1 MKKIILLGLCWPLF
15 SYPIYAQKEN
25 KKDDSQE
32 VIIIKS
38 RDKEKKI
45 TLETK
50 DGELFINGKPSSEF
64 KDGDVDIIRQ
74 KVGSGKR
81 FHYTPGADH
90 FNLFDK
96 YGSGDGKAFLGVTTE
111 KIDGGVKVKDVSK
124 GSPAEKAGLKEG
136 DVITKI
142 GNKNIAEEDDVF
154 EAINN
159 QKPKDDIAILYTR
172 DGKSAE
178 AKATLSQRSF
188 SRSFALNGN
197 HLGEGF
203 SNRIFNGTHLG
214 EGFGN
219 KMSQLG
225 NIPNGS
231 FSYSFGKGRLGLR
244 IEDSDDESGALV
256 TEVHDESAAAKA
268 GLKENDVITEVNGKK
283 VKDVS
288 EVRKELSELKDK
300 NSYNIKAKRNG
311 AEMNFEIKIPKKT
324 NKADI

>member
-1 MKKIILLGLCWPLF
+1 MKKIILFGLCWPLF
-15 SYPIYAQKEN
+15 SYPIFAQKEN
-25 KKDDSQE
+25 KKDNSQE

-45 TLETK
+45 TFETK

-74 KVGSGKR
+74 KVRSGKK
-81 FHYTPGADH
+81 FHYAPGADH

-96 YGSGDGKAFLGVTTE
+96 YGSGDDKAFLGVITE
-111 KIDGGVKVKDVSK
+111 KIDGGVKVTDVSK

-154 EAINN
+154 EAINS

-172 DGKSAE
+172 DGKAGE
-178 AKATLSQRSF
+178 AKATLAQRSF

-203 SNRIFNGTHLG
+203 SNEMF
-214 EGFGN
+214 
-219 KMSQLG
+219 KLG
-225 NIPNGS
+225 NIPNQS
-231 FSYSFGKGRLGLR
+231 FAYSFGKGRLGLR

-256 TEVHDESAAAKA
+256 TKVHDESAAAKA
-268 GLKENDVITEVNGKK
+268 GFKENDVITEINGKK
-283 VKDVS
+283 VKDVNG
-288 EVRKELSELKDK
+288 VRKELSELKDK
-300 NSYNIKAKRNG
+300 NLYNIKAKRNG
-311 AEMNFEIKIPKKT
+311 ADMNFEIKIPKKT

>member
-15 SYPIYAQKEN
+15 SYFPYAQKEN
-25 KKDDSQE
+25 KKDDNQE

-45 TLETK
+45 TIETR

-74 KVGSGKR
+74 KAGRGTK
-81 FHYTPGADH
+81 FHYAPGSDH
-90 FNLFDK
+90 FTLFDK
-96 YGSGDGKAFLGVTTE
+96 FGADDKAFLGVTTE
-111 KIDGGVKVKDVSK
+111 KVDGVVKVTEVSK

-142 GNKNIAEEDDVF
+142 GNKKIAEKDDVF

-172 DGKSAE
+172 DGKAGE
-178 AKATLSQRSF
+178 AKATLSQKSF

-197 HLGEGF
+197 HFGEGF

-214 EGFGN
+214 EGFSN
-219 KMSQLG
+219 KMSKLG
-225 NIPNGS
+225 TIPNQS
-231 FSYSFGKGRLGLR
+231 FGYSFGKGRLGLR
-244 IEDSDDESGALV
+244 IEDSDNESGAVV

-268 GLKENDVITEVNGKK
+268 GLKEKDVITEVNGKK
-283 VKDVS
+283 VKDVN
-288 EVRKELSELKDK
+288 EVRKELAEVKDK

-311 AEMNFEIKIPKKT
+311 ADMNFEIKIPKKT